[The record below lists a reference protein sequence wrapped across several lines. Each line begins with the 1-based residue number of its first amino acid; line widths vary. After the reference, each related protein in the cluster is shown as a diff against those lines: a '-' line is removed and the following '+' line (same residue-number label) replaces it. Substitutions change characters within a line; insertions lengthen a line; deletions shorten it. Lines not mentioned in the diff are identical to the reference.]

1 MEQITSIVEQI
12 THWGLT
18 GIWKILFA
26 IIIWFVGKKVIA
38 LCMKFL
44 KKVFDKGSL
53 DPGVVNFTMSIIR
66 FALYSVLI
74 LMVIDEL
81 GIQTTSLVTVF
92 GSAALAKGPRYLEMT
107 DGYVTGIALD
117 ADDEII
123 GYKFINFGKMMDF
136 IKAGDDA
143 NTAFEKASGQY
154 GRVADAVKIVDPRK
168 E

>member
-1 MEQITSIVEQI
+1 MRTSNIIKGGESILVNMKDKVFTIYAYVLMEQITSIVEQI

-81 GIQTTSLVTVF
+81 GIQTTSLVK
-92 GSAALAKGPRYLEMT
+92 LYL
-107 DGYVTGIALD
+107 VQQLL
-117 ADDEII
+117 
-123 GYKFINFGKMMDF
+123 
-136 IKAGDDA
+136 
-143 NTAFEKASGQY
+143 Q
-154 GRVADAVKIVDPRK
+154 
-168 E
+168 

>member
-81 GIQTTSLVTVF
+81 GIQTTSLVICSITHMRI
-92 GSAALAKGPRYLEMT
+92 S
-107 DGYVTGIALD
+107 
-117 ADDEII
+117 
-123 GYKFINFGKMMDF
+123 
-136 IKAGDDA
+136 
-143 NTAFEKASGQY
+143 
-154 GRVADAVKIVDPRK
+154 
-168 E
+168 

>member
-66 FALYSVLI
+66 LHFIQCLYLWL
-74 LMVIDEL
+74 LMN
-81 GIQTTSLVTVF
+81 
-92 GSAALAKGPRYLEMT
+92 LE
-107 DGYVTGIALD
+107 YRQLHL
-117 ADDEII
+117 
-123 GYKFINFGKMMDF
+123 
-136 IKAGDDA
+136 
-143 NTAFEKASGQY
+143 
-154 GRVADAVKIVDPRK
+154 
-168 E
+168 

>member
-53 DPGVVNFTMSIIR
+53 DPCC
-66 FALYSVLI
+66 
-74 LMVIDEL
+74 
-81 GIQTTSLVTVF
+81 
-92 GSAALAKGPRYLEMT
+92 
-107 DGYVTGIALD
+107 
-117 ADDEII
+117 
-123 GYKFINFGKMMDF
+123 
-136 IKAGDDA
+136 
-143 NTAFEKASGQY
+143 
-154 GRVADAVKIVDPRK
+154 
-168 E
+168 